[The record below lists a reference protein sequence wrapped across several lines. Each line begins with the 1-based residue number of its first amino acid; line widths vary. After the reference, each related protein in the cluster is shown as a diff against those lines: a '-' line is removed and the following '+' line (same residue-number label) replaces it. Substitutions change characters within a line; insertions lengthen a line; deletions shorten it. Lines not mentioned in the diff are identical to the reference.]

1 MPKSDI
7 PILPKLPAEA
17 IRLAHLLEAFFQAE
31 KSWSGLLHPDQRV
44 LITFIVQNYDTGP
57 ILPKATQSSNN
68 LACYPRI
75 WTHKEYRVK
84 KAIQRTVDLA
94 SPLLE
99 RCWRSQPKG
108 KSILDLPTELMLLIE
123 HELSDNELYN
133 LCRANRELYHILSGR
148 LCQRGMQDLRAF
160 ERSLR
165 KK

>member
-1 MPKSDI
+1 MTRD
-7 PILPKLPAEA
+7 LPSQKPLSRAITLPA
-17 IRLAHLLEAFFQAE
+17 ILEY
-31 KSWSGLLHPDQRV
+31 GR
-44 LITFIVQNYDTGP
+44 
-57 ILPKATQSSNN
+57 
-68 LACYPRI
+68 
-75 WTHKEYRVK
+75 THKEYRVK

-99 RCWRSQPKG
+99 RCWRSPLGG
-108 KSILDLPTELMLLIE
+108 KSNLNLPTELMLLIE

-148 LCQRGMQDLRAF
+148 LRQRGMQDLRAF